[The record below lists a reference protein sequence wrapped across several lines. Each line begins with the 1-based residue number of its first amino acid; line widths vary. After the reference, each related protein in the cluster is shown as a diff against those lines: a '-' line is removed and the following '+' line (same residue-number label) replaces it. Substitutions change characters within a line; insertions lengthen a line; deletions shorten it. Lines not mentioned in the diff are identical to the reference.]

1 MRENKIFWHIL
12 TPQRIT
18 LYQVRYKI
26 RSLDTIKFL
35 DTHVC
40 INNPHWQQ
48 SSGIIIFLSKYFI
61 VTSNTIVSSFM
72 DVLFLLLAVILSEL
86 DEKPR
91 RIELQK
97 KVHRKICVWDTTFV
111 TPRPPFYIIFCC
123 FLCLIPPPSK
133 VIYLLNGPSK
143 DIQYCCGWYSVWWY
157 QRSKI
162 QQSLAI

>member
-18 LYQVRYKI
+18 LYQMRYKI

-91 RIELQK
+91 RNK
-97 KVHRKICVWDTTFV
+97 DWV
-111 TPRPPFYIIFCC
+111 TEE
-123 FLCLIPPPSK
+123 ST
-133 VIYLLNGPSK
+133 
-143 DIQYCCGWYSVWWY
+143 
-157 QRSKI
+157 
-162 QQSLAI
+162 